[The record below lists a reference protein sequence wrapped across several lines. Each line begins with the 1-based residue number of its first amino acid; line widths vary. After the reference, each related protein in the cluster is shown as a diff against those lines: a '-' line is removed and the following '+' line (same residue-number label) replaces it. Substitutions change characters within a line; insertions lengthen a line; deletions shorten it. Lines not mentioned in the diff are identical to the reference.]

1 MVSRIGILQDMS
13 SNHLNVYDKP
23 PRKSADALIADFVGD
38 ETIVNEQTAMCH
50 QPLHIEA
57 LVPPLVDKSFED
69 YLHADASMERCI
81 ESILNG
87 TQDDTEKTLEEPLEP
102 VVFPVDAK
110 QPAISPSA
118 RVRRR
123 SPIMEVTIDADN
135 DGHERETVLA
145 GHVHIEQ
152 EDDDASACSD
162 ISCDDESECEF
173 FRICDHHVDVMVV
186 DDDEEI
192 SIGVFIELLNIVEDN
207 NSNTIEEEEEEQSY
221 NAAQQVATL

>member
-1 MVSRIGILQDMS
+1 MVSRIGALQDMS
-13 SNHLNVYDKP
+13 SNHLNVYEKP

-57 LVPPLVDKSFED
+57 LVPPLVDKTFED
-69 YLHADASMERCI
+69 YIHADTSMERCI

-87 TQDDTEKTLEEPLEP
+87 TQDDTEKTLEEPLLEEP
-102 VVFPVDAK
+102 VVFSADSK
-110 QPAISPSA
+110 QPATSPDSSA

-135 DGHERETVLA
+135 EGHVRETVLA

-152 EDDDASACSD
+152 DDDASACSD

-173 FRICDHHVDVMVV
+173 FRVCDHHVDVMV

-192 SIGVFIELLNIVEDN
+192 SIGVFIELLNIVEDTTN
-207 NSNTIEEEEEEQSY
+207 IEDESY
-221 NAAQQVATL
+221 AQQVATL